1 MLAIAKFLVYYIMF
15 AECVQTSSN
24 MPVHWCIGVRKSLHK
39 IRLKSWAAGWP
50 RWTSLKTVIKIAAM
64 CVQIS
69 LAINLESLFFST
81 GVDLFINPFCKQ
93 VVYNSSVSGHST
105 QLIKADLH
113 TGSVMVEQELRKV
126 LPITKYSPY

>member
-1 MLAIAKFLVYYIMF
+1 MNLV
-15 AECVQTSSN
+15 ENRDQNSSY
-24 MPVHWCIGVRKSLHK
+24 VRTN
-39 IRLKSWAAGWP
+39 I
-50 RWTSLKTVIKIAAM
+50 
-64 CVQIS
+64 IS
-69 LAINLESLFFST
+69 HQSRIVVFST